1 MTSAGSFAS
10 FAPGKVILLG
20 EHGVVYGQP
29 ALAAPLSWGVTAR
42 GVSAARCSLELPS
55 QVRGAV
61 RSILQTAFQRAAR
74 LCGQPKIRV
83 RLESDLP
90 PSMGLGSSAAVSV
103 ACAKLLLNASGR
115 PANPSEVL
123 RVAGEMEGVFHGTPS
138 GVDHTC
144 SAQGRMILFRRANG
158 PRAARVRPVRCQRP
172 VKILVALV
180 GSRQATRL
188 TVAGLAERHARW
200 PIRYQRIFK
209 EMGRVVEEGARAV
222 ESGDLEALGDAM
234 SVNQGLLTALQLSS
248 DRIQATVQL
257 LRKMGAL
264 GAKLTGAGGD
274 GGAVIGLFLEPEP
287 VVAKLARQDIR
298 CFVSQIAGPRA
309 L

>member
-1 MTSAGSFAS
+1 MTSPGSLAS

-42 GVSAARCSLELPS
+42 GASAARCSLELPS
-55 QVRGAV
+55 QVRGLV
-61 RSILQTAFQRAAR
+61 RGILQTAFQRAAR

-115 PANPSEVL
+115 SAKPSEVL
-123 RVAGEMEGVFHGTPS
+123 RIAGEMEAVFHGNPS

-144 SAQGRMILFRRANG
+144 SAQGRMILFRRAKG
-158 PRAARVRPVRCQRP
+158 GGAARVRQVRSERP

-180 GSRQATRL
+180 GNRQLTRL

-248 DRIQATVQL
+248 EGIQSTVHL

-274 GGAVIGLFLEPEP
+274 GGAVIGLFLDPEP
-287 VVAKLARQDIR
+287 VVAKLARQDLR